1 LIFDHIIFASQNSK
15 FAFGRI
21 STSAPAKAI
30 NFWPPGAAKPFCGGK
45 PRARHLKEEMPTS
58 APKRGSICSIKVKR
72 LHFLTEMG
80 LNLPGPAGIAEARSG

>member
-30 NFWPPGAAKPFCGGK
+30 NFWPPGAAKPFCGGT
-45 PRARHLKEEMPTS
+45 PRA
-58 APKRGSICSIKVKR
+58 APEGGNANI
-72 LHFLTEMG
+72 
-80 LNLPGPAGIAEARSG
+80 GPKARVYLLD